1 MELTFTKVGNTYIA
15 DYSAS
20 SHFNIHIEGG
30 KRVALFNKTSGEN
43 WAIVT
48 EFKTPV
54 VDYDV
59 AVNIPKTYRIVC
71 SENPSLCVITN
82 VQ

>member
-1 MELTFTKVGNTYIA
+1 M
-15 DYSAS
+15 
-20 SHFNIHIEGG
+20 
-30 KRVALFNKTSGEN
+30 LFNKTSGEN
-43 WAIVT
+43 WNLVA

>member
-1 MELTFTKVGNTYIA
+1 MSKVTIIIA
-15 DYSAS
+15 DA
-20 SHFNIHIEGG
+20 IIVLLLA
-30 KRVALFNKTSGEN
+30 VAI
-43 WAIVT
+43 AIGCS
-48 EFKTPV
+48 KTPV